1 MAQITYVEAIRG
13 ALEEEMRR
21 DDRVLVMG
29 EDVGAKGGVFG
40 ATAGLFAE
48 FGEERVIDTPLAEAA
63 IVGVSI
69 GCALAGLR
77 PVAEIQF
84 LDFIPP
90 AMDQIINEAAKIRYR
105 SNGDWSCPMVI
116 RAPCGGGVHVHGAL
130 YHSQSL
136 EALFAHVPG
145 LKVVIPST
153 PADAKGLLLSAIRDP
168 DPVCFFEHKALYRS
182 LREEV
187 PEGEHLVPI
196 GKSRVAREGVD
207 LSCITYGATV
217 HEALAAAER
226 LGHDGIEVEVLDLRT
241 VRPLDREAI
250 IATARKTGKVLVC
263 HEANLAVGV
272 GAEVAAIVA
281 EECFQQLDAPVMRLG
296 GPEVPAIPFAEPLAE
311 VYCLGPEKIDAKLRQ
326 LAAY

>member
-1 MAQITYVEAIRG
+1 MAEVTYVEAIRS
-13 ALEEEMRR
+13 AMEEEMHR
-21 DDRVLVMG
+21 DDRVLLMG

-40 ATAGLFAE
+40 ATAGLFQT
-48 FGEERVIDTPLAEAA
+48 FGEERVIDSPLAEAA
-63 IVGVSI
+63 IVGVAI

-90 AMDQIINEAAKIRYR
+90 AMDQIISEAAKIRYR
-105 SNGDWSCPMVI
+105 SNNDWSCPMVI

-145 LKVVIPST
+145 LKVVMPST
-153 PADAKGLLLSAIRDP
+153 PSDAKGLLLAAIRDP

-187 PEGEHLVPI
+187 PEGDYVVPI
-196 GKSRVAREGVD
+196 GKGRVVREGTD
-207 LSCITYGATV
+207 ISCITYGATV
-217 HEALAAAER
+217 HEATTAAER
-226 LGHDGIEVEVLDLRT
+226 LAADGIQVEVIDLRT
-241 VRPLDREAI
+241 VRPLDREI
-250 IATARKTGKVLVC
+250 IVQTVRKTGKVLVA

-272 GAEVAAIVA
+272 GAEVAAIAA
-281 EECFQQLDAPVMRLG
+281 EECFQQLDAPVMRIG
-296 GPEVPAIPFAEPLAE
+296 GPEVPAIPFAESLAE
-311 VYCLGPEKIDAKLRQ
+311 VYCLGPDKIEAKLRE

>member
-1 MAQITYVEAIRG
+1 MAQMTYVEAIRG

-40 ATAGLFAE
+40 ATAGLFQE

-116 RAPCGGGVHVHGAL
+116 RAPSGGGVHVHGAL

-168 DPVCFFEHKALYRS
+168 DPVCFFEHKALYCS

-196 GKSRVAREGVD
+196 GKSRVAREGAD

-217 HEALAAAER
+217 HEVLTAAER
-226 LGHDGIEVEVLDLRT
+226 MGHDGIEVEVLDLRT

-311 VYCLGPEKIDAKLRQ
+311 VYCLGPEKIEAKLRQ

>member
-136 EALFAHVPG
+136 EALFAHIPG

-187 PEGEHLVPI
+187 PEGEHRVPI
-196 GKSRVAREGVD
+196 GKSRVARAGVD

-311 VYCLGPEKIDAKLRQ
+311 VYCLGPEKIEAKLRQ

>member
-40 ATAGLFAE
+40 ATSGLFAE
-48 FGEERVIDTPLAEAA
+48 FGEERVMDTPLAEAA

-196 GKSRVAREGVD
+196 GTARVARQGRD

-217 HEALAAAER
+217 HEALTAADQMSR
-226 LGHDGIEVEVLDLRT
+226 DGIEVEVVDLRT

-296 GPEVPAIPFAEPLAE
+296 GPEIPAIPFAESLAE
-311 VYCLGPEKIDAKLRQ
+311 VYCLGPEKIEAKLRQ

>member
-1 MAQITYVEAIRG
+1 LAEVTYVEAIRS
-13 ALEEEMRR
+13 AMEEEMHR
-21 DDRVLVMG
+21 DDRVLLMG

-40 ATAGLFAE
+40 ATAGLFQT
-48 FGEERVIDTPLAEAA
+48 FGEERVIDSPLAEAA
-63 IVGVSI
+63 IVGVAI

-90 AMDQIINEAAKIRYR
+90 AMDQIISEAAKIRYR
-105 SNGDWSCPMVI
+105 SNNDWSCPMVI

-145 LKVVIPST
+145 LKVVMPST
-153 PADAKGLLLSAIRDP
+153 PSDAKGLLLAAIRDP

-187 PEGEHLVPI
+187 PEGDYVVPI
-196 GKSRVAREGVD
+196 GKGRVVREGTD
-207 LSCITYGATV
+207 ISCITYGATV
-217 HEALAAAER
+217 HEATTAAER
-226 LGHDGIEVEVLDLRT
+226 LAADGIQVEVIDLRT
-241 VRPLDREAI
+241 VRPLDREI
-250 IATARKTGKVLVC
+250 IVQTVRKTGKVLVA

-272 GAEVAAIVA
+272 GAEVAAIAA
-281 EECFQQLDAPVMRLG
+281 EECFQQLDAPVMRIG
-296 GPEVPAIPFAEPLAE
+296 GPEVPAIPFAESLAE
-311 VYCLGPEKIDAKLRQ
+311 VYCLGPDKIEAKLRE

>member
-1 MAQITYVEAIRG
+1 VAQITYVEAIRG

-196 GKSRVAREGVD
+196 GKSRVARAGDD

-226 LGHDGIEVEVLDLRT
+226 LGQDGIDVEVLDLRT

-281 EECFQQLDAPVMRLG
+281 EECFQQLDAPVIRLG

-311 VYCLGPEKIDAKLRQ
+311 VYCLGPEKIEAKLRQ

>member
-1 MAQITYVEAIRG
+1 MAEVTYVEAIRS
-13 ALEEEMRR
+13 AMEEEMRR
-21 DDRVLVMG
+21 DDRVLLMG

-40 ATAGLFAE
+40 ATAGLFQE
-48 FGEERVIDTPLAEAA
+48 FGEERVIDSPLAEAA
-63 IVGVSI
+63 IVGVAI

-90 AMDQIINEAAKIRYR
+90 AMDQIISEAAKIRYR
-105 SNGDWSCPMVI
+105 SNNDWNCPMVI

-145 LKVVIPST
+145 LKVVMPST
-153 PADAKGLLLSAIRDP
+153 PRDAKGLLLAAIRDP

-187 PEGEHLVPI
+187 PEGEYVVPI
-196 GKSRVAREGVD
+196 GKGRVVREGRD

-217 HEALAAAER
+217 HEAATAAER
-226 LGHDGIEVEVLDLRT
+226 LASQGIQVEVIDLRS
-241 VRPLDREAI
+241 VRPLDRDLI
-250 IATARKTGKVLVC
+250 VSSARKTGKVLVA
-263 HEANLAVGV
+263 HEANLALGV

-296 GPEVPAIPFAEPLAE
+296 GPEIPAIPFAESLAE
-311 VYCLGPEKIDAKLRQ
+311 VYCLGPDKIEAKLRE

>member
-1 MAQITYVEAIRG
+1 MAEVTYVEAIRS
-13 ALEEEMRR
+13 AMEEEMHR
-21 DDRVLVMG
+21 DDRVLLMG

-40 ATAGLFAE
+40 ATAGLFQA
-48 FGEERVIDTPLAEAA
+48 FGEERVIDSPLAEAA
-63 IVGVSI
+63 IVGVAI

-90 AMDQIINEAAKIRYR
+90 AMDQIISEAAKIRYR
-105 SNGDWSCPMVI
+105 SNNDWSCPMVI

-145 LKVVIPST
+145 LKVVMPST
-153 PADAKGLLLSAIRDP
+153 PSDAKGLLLAAIRDP

-187 PEGEHLVPI
+187 PEGDYVVPI
-196 GKSRVAREGVD
+196 GKGRVVREGTD
-207 LSCITYGATV
+207 ISCITYGATV
-217 HEALAAAER
+217 HEATTAAER
-226 LGHDGIEVEVLDLRT
+226 LAADGIQVEVIDLRT
-241 VRPLDREAI
+241 VRPLDREI
-250 IATARKTGKVLVC
+250 IVQTVRKTGKVLVA

-272 GAEVAAIVA
+272 GAEVAAIAA
-281 EECFQQLDAPVMRLG
+281 EECFQQLDAPVMRIG
-296 GPEVPAIPFAEPLAE
+296 GPEVPAIPFAESLAE
-311 VYCLGPEKIDAKLRQ
+311 VYCLGPDKIEAKLRE